1 MGHIVAVRHGETDWN
16 REKRMQGWAPV
27 PLNGTG
33 REQAAATGRWLAEE
47 YEFDRVRSSD
57 LLRARETAEI
67 LCESVDA
74 EPAFEPAWRERGMGV
89 YQGLTLSDIESRFP
103 EFGLDEAAYRA
114 TEAVPEGGESLREV
128 EERAIEGFSRSPT
141 SKGDASCHPRRPA
154 LYAARPRAR
163 AAAADG
169 VVRAP
174 PRQLRGH
181 GVRDRRRRGVH
192 RPRGRRRTGTDVG
205 DVPSGERIL
214 PRFA

>member
-128 EERAIEGFSRSPT
+128 EERAIEGFESLADIKGTTLLVTHGGPLCMLLGHARGQPLPT
-141 SKGDASCHPRRPA
+141 A
-154 LYAARPRAR
+154 LSEHHLDNCGVTEFATGG
-163 AAAADG
+163 DG
-169 VVRAP
+169 VAIVREDIAAP
-174 PRQLRGH
+174 
-181 GVRDRRRRGVH
+181 
-192 RPRGRRRTGTDVG
+192 GR
-205 DVPSGERIL
+205 S
-214 PRFA
+214 